1 MDTLKLYEKKNKL
14 KYNAVK
20 LILSVCEKN
29 HFKYNYFIKVK
40 KYQKYLPYQI
50 TLYYFL
56 NQKGM
61 TVREIAEIFSTRNY
75 SNVSTH
81 INNFK
86 EQLKKSNEL
95 QKLLKDITALFR
107 NLKGNNHE

>member
-1 MDTLKLYEKKNKL
+1 MDTLKLYEKKNRL

-20 LILSVCEKN
+20 LVLSVCEKN
-29 HFKYNYFIKVK
+29 HFKYNYFVKVK
-40 KYQKYLPYQI
+40 KMQKYLPYQI
-50 TLYYFL
+50 ALYYFL

-86 EQLKKSNEL
+86 EQLKKSDEL
-95 QKLLKDITALFR
+95 KKLLTEIKVLYR
-107 NLKGNNHE
+107 NLKVNK